1 MSYVQIA
8 CAGLTA
14 FAVSLA
20 QGGTVAYWPMVMDP
34 ATGGTARKVAD
45 VSGNNYSLDVM
56 LSDAQAVNTTE
67 GAFSRPPNGPSDVTS
82 ASCVEYTEPDERPA
96 GSRDGSSPRFHD

>member
-20 QGGTVAYWPMVMDP
+20 QGGTVAYWPMEMNP
-34 ATGGTARKVAD
+34 ATGGTNRKVAD
-45 VSGNNYSLDVM
+45 VSGNNYTLNVT
-56 LSDAQAVNTTE
+56 LTDA
-67 GAFSRPPNGPSDVTS
+67 
-82 ASCVEYTEPDERPA
+82 
-96 GSRDGSSPRFHD
+96 

>member
-1 MSYVQIA
+1 MSYIQIA
-8 CAGLTA
+8 CAGLAA

-45 VSGNNYSLDVM
+45 VSGNNYTLNVM
-56 LSDAQAVNTTE
+56 LSDAQVVNTTE
-67 GAFSRPPNGPSDVTS
+67 GAFSRPPNGPSDVTA
-82 ASCVEYTEPDERPA
+82 ASCVEMV
-96 GSRDGSSPRFHD
+96 DGTSLTV